1 MGPECTH
8 CVPQTL
14 EAVLVV
20 AGLAVDQRYGHSGE
34 PPCRLAVDM
43 QCTLFH
49 KVHSFDVF
57 VKQRAEPL

>member
-20 AGLAVDQRYGHSGE
+20 AGLVVDQRYGHSGE

-43 QCTLFH
+43 QCTLFR
-49 KVHSFDVF
+49 KVPVSMCS
-57 VKQRAEPL
+57 